1 MSKAILEAL
10 SQRFPDRIRETYA
23 IRGDD
28 VAVIDPAA
36 TLEIHNFL
44 KYDAAMDM
52 KLLLSVTAVDYLGQ
66 TPRFEVVTNLTS
78 LTHHHRVRLR
88 MRVPEEAPE
97 LPSLANLY
105 RTANWWER
113 QVFDLYGIRFAG
125 HPDLRRLYLPQEW
138 VGHPLRKDYPVKARQ
153 PIVAERGIRD
163 LIRGPGPNPR
173 TAALPVIK
181 D

>member
-10 SQRFPDRIRETYA
+10 KQRFPERIRETYTF
-23 IRGDD
+23 RGDD
-28 VAVIDPAA
+28 VAMIDPAG

-44 KYDAAMDM
+44 KFEPAMDM

-78 LTHHHRVRLR
+78 LSHHHRLRLR
-88 MRVPEEAPE
+88 MRVSEESPE
-97 LPSLANLY
+97 LPSLAGLY

-113 QVFDLYGIRFAG
+113 HVYDLYGIRFAG
-125 HPDLRRLYLPQEW
+125 HPDMRRLYLPQDW
-138 VGHPLRKDYPVKARQ
+138 VGHPLRKDYPVKGRQ
-153 PIVAERGIRD
+153 PIVPERGIRD

-173 TAALPVIK
+173 TAPLPVLK

>member
-10 SQRFPDRIRETYA
+10 KQRFPERIRETYTF
-23 IRGDD
+23 RGDD

-44 KYDAAMDM
+44 KYDPALDM

-78 LTHHHRVRLR
+78 LTHHHRLRLR
-88 MRVPEEAPE
+88 TRVPEERPE
-97 LPSLANLY
+97 LPSLAGLF

-113 QVFDLYGIRFAG
+113 YVYDLYGIRFTG

-138 VGHPLRKDYPVKARQ
+138 VGHPLRKDYPVKGRQ
-153 PIVAERGIRD
+153 PIVPERGIRD

-173 TAALPVIK
+173 TAPLPVLK

>member
-10 SQRFPDRIRETYA
+10 KQRFPQHLRETYTF
-23 IRGDD
+23 RGDD
-28 VAVIDPAA
+28 VAAIDPAA
-36 TLEIHNFL
+36 TVEIHNFL
-44 KYDAAMDM
+44 KYDPALDM

-78 LTHHHRVRLR
+78 LTHHHRLRLR
-88 MRVPEEAPE
+88 MRVPEERPE
-97 LPSLANLY
+97 LPSLAGLY

-113 QVFDLYGIRFAG
+113 HVWDLYGIRFSG
-125 HPDLRRLYLPQEW
+125 HPDMRRLYLPQDW
-138 VGHPLRKDYPVKARQ
+138 VGHPLRKDYPVKGRQ
-153 PIVAERGIRD
+153 PIVPERGVRD

-173 TAALPVIK
+173 TAPLPVLK